1 MRRSPW
7 RPGSR
12 SERPPRLGSFP
23 GLSARSYTAA
33 VASDPALVRQTREGP
48 VVTLTLDSP
57 HNRNA
62 LSVRLL
68 AELAS
73 ALAEAQADPDVRVVV
88 LTGAGTTFCSGV
100 DLTERL
106 HPPQGDPLAT
116 LALVLTTIVSM
127 PQPVVA
133 RVNGHVRAGGMGLVS
148 ACDLAVAPAAATF
161 GFSEVRVGVAPAVIA
176 VPALRRMH
184 RRAFD
189 RYALTGD
196 VFGPVE
202 AQAAGLLTAAVSDD
216 AALDDWVRSV
226 VGSLL
231 RCAPAAVAA
240 TKGLAD
246 LVARP
251 WAEAIEVAAELSD
264 GLFAAETGAEGMQAF
279 LDKRLPSWVV
289 EWPQ

>member
-1 MRRSPW
+1 MHRSRR
-7 RPGSR
+7 RRGSR
-12 SERPPRLGSFP
+12 SEHP
-23 GLSARSYTAA
+23 LSSYTAYTAA
-33 VASDPALVRQTREGP
+33 VASEPALVRRASEGP
-48 VVTLTLDSP
+48 VLTLTLDSP

-73 ALAEAQADPDVRVVV
+73 ALGEASADPEVRVVV

-106 HPPQGDPLAT
+106 HPPPGDPPAT
-116 LALVLTTIVSM
+116 LARVLTAIVSM
-127 PQPVVA
+127 PQPVIA

-148 ACDLAVAPAAATF
+148 ACDLAAAPDSATF

-184 RRAFD
+184 RRAFE

-196 VFGPVE
+196 VFGSAE
-202 AQAAGLLTAAVSDD
+202 AQAAGLLTAAVSDG

-226 VGSLL
+226 VSSLL
-231 RCAPAAVAA
+231 RCAPVAVAA
-240 TKGLAD
+240 TKGLFD
-246 LVARP
+246 LAARP
-251 WAEAIEVAAELSD
+251 WDEAIEVAATLSD
-264 GLFAAETGAEGMQAF
+264 ALFRGESGAEGMQAF
-279 LDKRLPSWVV
+279 LDKRLPSWVM
-289 EWPQ
+289 EWPP